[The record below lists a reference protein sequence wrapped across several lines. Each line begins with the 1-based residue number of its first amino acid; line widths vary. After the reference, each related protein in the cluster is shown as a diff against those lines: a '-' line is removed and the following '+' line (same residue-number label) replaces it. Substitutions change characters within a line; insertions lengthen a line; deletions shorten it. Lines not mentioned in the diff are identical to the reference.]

1 MVYNGMRLPTSKVYR
16 AFPELDQFSDAQC
29 RAFVRLAN
37 HDVSKALVRFLLYLV
52 SGAVVAF
59 VSGAVL
65 IAILTA
71 WQPNPMFGACF
82 LLVGVTAPTGV
93 ALLALRDALLRNRI
107 RRVFTLRG
115 SCAGCSY
122 ALVGLPV
129 VEAGPNGE
137 REVRCPECGLSRAI
151 ESADIQVDTEGL
163 SRFLP
168 A

>member
-1 MVYNGMRLPTSKVYR
+1 MRLPTSKVYR

-29 RAFVRLAN
+29 LAFVRLAN
-37 HDVSKALVRFLLYLV
+37 HDVSKAFVRFLLYV
-52 SGAVVAF
+52 ITGAVVAF

-65 IAILTA
+65 IAILA
-71 WQPNPMFGACF
+71 EWQPSLMFGACF

-93 ALLALRDALLRNRI
+93 ALLALRDALLRDRI

-122 ALVGLPV
+122 ALVGLPLG
-129 VEAGPNGE
+129 EAGTNGKG
-137 REVRCPECGLSRAI
+137 EVRCPECGLARAI
-151 ESADIQVDTEGL
+151 EQADIQIDTAGL